1 MGVTGDLQRPAPA
14 QRHHRCM
21 QTTRTSHL
29 RLASGRRLHA
39 RRQRNLS
46 HASTSPCCDSR
57 PGASEPSRDPSLPP
71 DVPRAVPPATWNPFK
86 NTKKEAS
93 LHTNG
98 LSDTASSSASC
109 YCLAYATATRQ
120 PRCIMLQYHGG
131 MLDRSQPAHTKWPCR
146 MQPGQHCKI
155 CSRAGMTC

>member
-120 PRCIMLQYHGG
+120 PRCNITVACWTDHN
-131 MLDRSQPAHTKWPCR
+131 QPTPSGLAGCSPVSTAR
-146 MQPGQHCKI
+146 YVQGQ
-155 CSRAGMTC
+155 G